1 MGRDERKQ
9 RKSSPSPPDGISR
22 SGETTRKTHRR
33 EEESRDERKKR
44 RRGSEESGRSSRD
57 EKKRKKEKKSKEKER
72 LRDIGSRNLDS
83 FKEISKDDYFSKNN
97 EFSTWLKEE
106 KGTFF
111 SELTSEAARE
121 LFLSF
126 VKLWNKQKLDSRYYE
141 GIARAPRTGH
151 HWKIRN

>member
-1 MGRDERKQ
+1 MNV
-9 RKSSPSPPDGISR
+9 R
-22 SGETTRKTHRR
+22 SGGEDQRNLAEAAAVRLV
-33 EEESRDERKKR
+33 DL
-44 RRGSEESGRSSRD
+44 GRFDIKFYLMD